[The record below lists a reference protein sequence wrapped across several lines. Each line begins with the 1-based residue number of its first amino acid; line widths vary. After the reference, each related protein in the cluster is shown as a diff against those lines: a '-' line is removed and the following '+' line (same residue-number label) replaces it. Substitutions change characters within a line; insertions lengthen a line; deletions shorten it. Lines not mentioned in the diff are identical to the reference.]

1 MKILK
6 INNDNTLQIVSEH
19 LNKRKILRETST
31 LTIHEA
37 SNTKIDVETRPMTA
51 QQKQENKREAP
62 RKARRLTKVYWIA
75 SDLNET
81 HVDDPRHLYLHH
93 IIICRSNDINIL
105 NVKACKKTN
114 AQKTELIRLEEFS
127 PQLDSNTKAIIRDA
141 MFKAL

>member
-51 QQKQENKREAP
+51 QQK
-62 RKARRLTKVYWIA
+62 
-75 SDLNET
+75 
-81 HVDDPRHLYLHH
+81 
-93 IIICRSNDINIL
+93 
-105 NVKACKKTN
+105 
-114 AQKTELIRLEEFS
+114 
-127 PQLDSNTKAIIRDA
+127 
-141 MFKAL
+141 